1 LSLPTIS
8 FEVIEGGKK
17 GQKVAQA
24 TNFVI
29 NKFFSLSVVNIQNEC
44 NGVARRYCAL
54 WNSKPSE
61 QKMSEYHLPDL
72 NYAEG
77 RNEILPDFVLFE
89 PSTIRINVFNRYCP
103 SNPSIAATVVHS
115 MDNPMNPTITIYLE
129 AFDVNDSEIN
139 WIGFCE
145 SFESIIYHELLHAC
159 GDSPELRNEIH
170 DGVIRH
176 AMVCNEAINNLC
188 K

>member
-1 LSLPTIS
+1 MSLPIIS
-8 FEVIEGGKK
+8 FEVIEGGQK

-29 NKFFSLSVVNIQNEC
+29 NKFFSLGVTSIQNEC

-54 WNSKPSE
+54 WNTKPPE
-61 QKMSEYHLPDL
+61 LKMLEYHLPDVT
-72 NYAEG
+72 YAEG
-77 RNEILPDFVLFE
+77 RNEILSDFVLFE
-89 PSTIRINVFNRYCP
+89 PSAIRINVFNRYCP

-115 MDNPMNPTITIYLE
+115 KGNPMNPTISIYLE
-129 AFDVNDSEIN
+129 ALEVNDSAIN
-139 WIGFCE
+139 WIGFCD

-159 GDSPELRNEIH
+159 GDSPVLRNEIH

-176 AMVCNEAINNLC
+176 TVVCSEAINNLC